1 MYCVRGET
9 MEKLFFWG
17 HTEHGNNVTKA
28 CLSNFYPCEFVF
40 DGKDFKFSEQCFMW
54 QKALLF
60 NDFEIAEQILK
71 ETDVRKIK
79 ALGRKVK
86 NFNNELWDKHK
97 EDFMFNACYAK
108 FSQNNELK
116 DFLLSTGNREII
128 EASPVDNIWGIGF
141 SSDKAMENIDKW
153 GQNLLGKTLMKVRE
167 ELRKWN

>member
-1 MYCVRGET
+1 

-17 HTEHGNNVTKA
+17 HTEHGSKVTKA
-28 CLSNFYPCEFVF
+28 CLSNFYPCEFEF
-40 DGKDFKFSEQCFMW
+40 NDKMFNFSEQCFMY

-60 NDFEIAEQILK
+60 NDFGVAEQILN

-86 NFNNELWDKHK
+86 DFDNTLWDQHK
-97 EDFMFNACYAK
+97 EDFMYNACYAK
-108 FSQNNELK
+108 FSQNDELK
-116 DFLLSTGNREII
+116 DFLLSTGNCEIV

-153 GQNLLGKTLMKVRE
+153 GQNLLGKVLMRVRE
-167 ELRKWN
+167 DLSRRN

>member
-1 MYCVRGET
+1 

-17 HTEHGNNVTKA
+17 HTEHGSKVTKA
-28 CLSNFYPCEFVF
+28 CLSNFYPCEFIF
-40 DGKDFKFSEQCFMW
+40 NGKTFNFSEQCFMY

-60 NDFEIAEQILK
+60 NDFEIAEQILN

-86 NFNNELWDKHK
+86 NFNNELWDIHK
-97 EDFMFNACYAK
+97 EDFMYNACYAK
-108 FSQNNELK
+108 FSQNDRLK
-116 DFLLSTGNREII
+116 DFLLGTGNREII

-153 GQNLLGKTLMKVRE
+153 GQNLLGKTLMKVRTI
-167 ELRKWN
+167 LKWVN

>member
-1 MYCVRGET
+1 MYYVRGET

-17 HTEHGNNVTKA
+17 HTEHGSNVTRA
-28 CLSNFYPCEFVF
+28 CLSNFYPCKFEFN
-40 DGKDFKFSEQCFMW
+40 GKTFNFSEQCFMY
-54 QKALLF
+54 QKAILF
-60 NDFEIAEQILK
+60 NDFEIAKQVLN

-108 FSQNNELK
+108 FSQNDKLK
-116 DFLLSTGNREII
+116 DFLLSTGNHEIV

-141 SSDKAMENIDKW
+141 SSDNAMENVDKW
-153 GQNLLGKTLMKVRE
+153 GQNLLGKVLMKVRE
-167 ELRKWN
+167 DLNR

>member
-1 MYCVRGET
+1 

-17 HTEHGNNVTKA
+17 HTEHGGNVTKA
-28 CLSNFYPCEFVF
+28 CLSNFYPCEFEF
-40 DGKDFKFSEQCFMW
+40 NDKMFNFSEQCFMY

-60 NDFEIAEQILK
+60 NDFGVAEQILD

-116 DFLLSTGNREII
+116 DFLLSTGNREIV
-128 EASPVDNIWGIGF
+128 EASPVDNIWGISF

-153 GQNLLGKTLMKVRE
+153 GQNLLGKTLMKVRAV
-167 ELRKWN
+167 LK

>member
-1 MYCVRGET
+1 MYYVRGET

-17 HTEHGNNVTKA
+17 HTEHGSNVTRA
-28 CLSNFYPCEFVF
+28 CLSNFYPCKFEFN
-40 DGKDFKFSEQCFMW
+40 GKTFNFSEQCFMY
-54 QKALLF
+54 QKAILF
-60 NDFEIAEQILK
+60 NDFEIAKQVLN

-108 FSQNNELK
+108 FSQNDKLK
-116 DFLLSTGNREII
+116 DFLLSTGNHEIV

-141 SSDKAMENIDKW
+141 SSDNAMENIDKW
-153 GQNLLGKTLMKVRE
+153 GQNLLGKTLMKVRAV
-167 ELRKWN
+167 LK

>member
-1 MYCVRGET
+1 MYYVRGET

-17 HTEHGNNVTKA
+17 HTEYGSKVTKA
-28 CLSNFYPCEFVF
+28 CLSNFYPCEFIF
-40 DGKDFKFSEQCFMW
+40 NGKMFYFSEQCFMY
-54 QKALLF
+54 QKAILF
-60 NDFEIAEQILK
+60 NDFEIAEQILN

-116 DFLLSTGNREII
+116 DFLLSTGNREIV
-128 EASPVDNIWGIGF
+128 ETSPVDNIWGIGF
-141 SSDKAMENIDKW
+141 SSDKAMENVDKW
-153 GQNLLGKTLMKVRE
+153 GQNLLGKVLMKVRE
-167 ELRKWN
+167 RT

>member
-1 MYCVRGET
+1 
-9 MEKLFFWG
+9 MEKLFFWS
-17 HTEHGNNVTKA
+17 HTEHGSNVIKA
-28 CLSNFYPCEFVF
+28 CLSNFYPCKFEFN
-40 DGKDFKFSEQCFMW
+40 GKTFNFSEQCFMY

-60 NDFEIAEQILK
+60 NDFEIAEQILN

-108 FSQNNELK
+108 FSQNDKLK
-116 DFLLSTGNREII
+116 DFLLSTGNHEIV

-141 SSDKAMENIDKW
+141 SSDKAMENVDKW
-153 GQNLLGKTLMKVRE
+153 GQNLLGNVLMKVRE
-167 ELRKWN
+167 DLNRWN

>member
-1 MYCVRGET
+1 

-17 HTEHGNNVTKA
+17 HTEHGSNVTRA
-28 CLSNFYPCEFVF
+28 CLSNFYPCKFEFN
-40 DGKDFKFSEQCFMW
+40 GKTFNFSEQCFMY
-54 QKALLF
+54 QKAILF
-60 NDFEIAEQILK
+60 NDFEIAKQVLN

-108 FSQNNELK
+108 FSQNSELK
-116 DFLLSTGNREII
+116 DFLLSTSNREIV

-141 SSDKAMENIDKW
+141 SSDKAMENVNKW
-153 GQNLLGKTLMKVRE
+153 GQNLLGKVLMKVRE
-167 ELRKWN
+167 DLNRWN